1 MSKKKNPLVFFDIS
15 IDGDPVEKI
24 VMELFADV
32 VPKTAEN
39 FRALC
44 TGEKGIGKSTG
55 KPLHYK
61 GTMFHRII
69 KGFMAQGGD
78 FSKGNGSMFDFYIYA
93 QICKE
98 QPLIGL
104 QALVEKVFMEGSLLV
119 YISSADE
126 NFKLGHDGPGFLSM
140 ANSGVNTNG
149 SQFFITFKRQPHL
162 DGCKLGWLKVSL
174 SQVVKGLDIVK
185 KIEQVGTAD
194 GKTAQPSESDTS
206 LSDSSSSSDGRR
218 RKRKSGKRDKRESGR
233 KRKDAQRMKKR
244 TRHHQRSRRKSKWSS
259 DSSSDSESE
268 SASGSSS
275 SGDERAGR
283 RGSARKKASVVIV
296 CIEIDTE
303 SMDSAYWQVGLQ
315 CLERIASI
323 IGHFVIGIRKELQAT
338 ESNRK
343 GRENLRKKSLT
354 LPSGEVAVKEQQ
366 RNHEL
371 KTAEDTLSHEEGELS
386 LKTDKLQN
394 NGHGTEA
401 KSGKTVDRHS
411 YSDDTSKSR
420 SMNPSPKRR
429 SNNRSRGSPSLSP
442 KRIVRNDGSSPKKTN
457 DQSAGHK
464 APDPSASN
472 RGRDLSRSPA
482 PDGAPKRI
490 RKGRGFTERYA
501 FARRYRSPERSPPRS
516 FQYGGRNI
524 ERNRDRYN
532 YRRTRSRSISRSPE
546 GYRGRYRNRSKSR
559 SPIRSPSPRDKRPSI
574 SEGLKSRL
582 GPKIEEGRSP
592 IKRRFRSRSRSSS
605 RSFSSHSKSPEISPA
620 KNRNRIPSAS
630 PSKSASSSPSGQ
642 RGLVSYAD

>member
-1 MSKKKNPLVFFDIS
+1 MAKKSQDFVTTSK
-15 IDGDPVEKI
+15 ID
-24 VMELFADV
+24 
-32 VPKTAEN
+32 
-39 FRALC
+39 
-44 TGEKGIGKSTG
+44 
-55 KPLHYK
+55 
-61 GTMFHRII
+61 
-69 KGFMAQGGD
+69 
-78 FSKGNGSMFDFYIYA
+78 
-93 QICKE
+93 
-98 QPLIGL
+98 
-104 QALVEKVFMEGSLLV
+104 
-119 YISSADE
+119 
-126 NFKLGHDGPGFLSM
+126 
-140 ANSGVNTNG
+140 
-149 SQFFITFKRQPHL
+149 
-162 DGCKLGWLKVSL
+162 
-174 SQVVKGLDIVK
+174 
-185 KIEQVGTAD
+185 
-194 GKTAQPSESDTS
+194 
-206 LSDSSSSSDGRR
+206 
-218 RKRKSGKRDKRESGR
+218 
-233 KRKDAQRMKKR
+233 
-244 TRHHQRSRRKSKWSS
+244 
-259 DSSSDSESE
+259 
-268 SASGSSS
+268 
-275 SGDERAGR
+275 
-283 RGSARKKASVVIV
+283 
-296 CIEIDTE
+296 
-303 SMDSAYWQVGLQ
+303 
-315 CLERIASI
+315 
-323 IGHFVIGIRKELQAT
+323 
-338 ESNRK
+338 
-343 GRENLRKKSLT
+343 LRKKSLT
-354 LPSGEVAVKEQQ
+354 LPSGKVAVKEQQ

-401 KSGKTVDRHS
+401 KSGKTVDRHA

-524 ERNRDRYN
+524 ERNRDRYSSHRSYSEHSPRRYYRSPQRGQSPPRYN
-532 YRRTRSRSISRSPE
+532 YRRTRSRSISRSPD

-592 IKRRFRSRSRSSS
+592 IKRRFRSRSRSLS